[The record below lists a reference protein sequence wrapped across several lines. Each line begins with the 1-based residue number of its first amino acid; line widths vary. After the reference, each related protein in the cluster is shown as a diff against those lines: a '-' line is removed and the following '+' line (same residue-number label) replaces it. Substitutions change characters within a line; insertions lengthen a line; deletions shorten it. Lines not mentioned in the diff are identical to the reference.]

1 MKIVVIKDTF
11 ANGEPLA
18 ASDKPIEV
26 DDKVGVDLIAA
37 QKAIPAKDAPAP
49 APAPKKKAKRAKA
62 SESGE

>member
-1 MKIVVIKDTF
+1 MKIVVIKNTF

-26 DDKVGVDLIAA
+26 NDKVGVDLIAG

-49 APAPKKKAKRAKA
+49 APKKKAKKAKA

>member
-1 MKIVVIKDTF
+1 MKIVVIKNTF

-18 ASDKPIEV
+18 ESDKPIEV

-49 APAPKKKAKRAKA
+49 APKKKAKKAKA

>member
-1 MKIVVIKDTF
+1 MKIVVIKNTF

-26 DDKVGVDLIAA
+26 DDKVGVDLIAG

-49 APAPKKKAKRAKA
+49 KKKAKKAKA

>member
-1 MKIVVIKDTF
+1 MKIIVTSNTF
-11 ANGEPLA
+11 AKGEFLE

-37 QKAIPAKDAPAP
+37 QKAVSADDAP
-49 APAPKKKAKRAKA
+49 APAPKKKAKKKKA

>member
-1 MKIVVIKDTF
+1 MKIIVTSNTF
-11 ANGEPLA
+11 AKGEFLE

-37 QKAIPAKDAPAP
+37 QKAVSADDAPAP
-49 APAPKKKAKRAKA
+49 TPKKKAKKKKA

>member
-1 MKIVVIKDTF
+1 MKIVVIKNTF
-11 ANGEPLA
+11 ANGEPLT

-49 APAPKKKAKRAKA
+49 APTKKAKRAKA